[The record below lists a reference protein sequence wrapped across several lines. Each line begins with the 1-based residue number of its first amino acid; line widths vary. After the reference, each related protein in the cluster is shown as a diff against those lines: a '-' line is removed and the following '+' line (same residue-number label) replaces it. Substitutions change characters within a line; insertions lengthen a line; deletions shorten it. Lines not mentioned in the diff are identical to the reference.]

1 MGSSTSSECFCVRVS
16 GSECVRRVVVC
27 ERASESILCVLR
39 ERAASEH
46 EREMRLSERERGV
59 ATNEVLEGEIVSPS

>member
-1 MGSSTSSECFCVRVS
+1 MGSSTSSECFVC
-16 GSECVRRVVVC
+16 ECLFLSVRRVVVC

-46 EREMRLSERERGV
+46 EREMRLSERERGGD
-59 ATNEVLEGEIVSPS
+59 E